1 MINSTNDGAL
11 SVELTQAPVIF
22 NFRNDR
28 RLVRFTRRV
37 NKLIQGESDDPQ
49 WENPDLN
56 IVLFNNE
63 LDKVHDR
70 LKNELIFL

>member
-1 MINSTNDGAL
+1 MINSINDRPL

-22 NFRNDR
+22 NFRNDK
-28 RLVRFTRRV
+28 RLARFTRRV
-37 NKLIQGESDDPQ
+37 NKLIQIESDDPQ
-49 WENPDLN
+49 WKSPDFN

-70 LKNELIFL
+70 LKNELSFL